1 MKYKILIK
9 YTSTFKKVF
18 YYFYTDEETGEEYS
32 TIDVEELNTKVK
44 ELDRIF
50 GHENIRT
57 IVDVDYNVNVLV
69 NQDSVFQIVTN
80 EEITDIYNSAYN
92 KVFGEDGAE

>member
-44 ELDRIF
+44 ELDRIY
-50 GHENIRT
+50 GHENICT
-57 IVDVDYNVNVLV
+57 VVDIDYNVNVFV
-69 NQDSVFQIVTN
+69 NQDSVFQVVTN
-80 EEITDIYNSAYN
+80 EEITDIYNSAYK

>member
-32 TIDVEELNTKVK
+32 TMYVEELNTKVK
-44 ELDRIF
+44 ELDRIY

-57 IVDVDYNVNVLV
+57 VVDIDYNVNVFV
-69 NQDSVFQIVTN
+69 NQDSVFQVVTN